1 MEDGLVKGRT
11 YKVRLKPLEELMKIA
26 PHLFEDDGSTAHR
39 WISNYLD
46 GTVGVTTF
54 DGREGEVLSVQWTS
68 DGDSWTYTPS
78 RLKFLGEV

>member
-1 MEDGLVKGRT
+1 MEEGRLVKGRT
-11 YKVRLKPLEELMKIA
+11 YKVRLKPLEELIRIA
-26 PHLFEDDGSTAHR
+26 PHLFEDDGSTTHR

-54 DGREGEVLSVQWTS
+54 DGSEVLSVQWTS